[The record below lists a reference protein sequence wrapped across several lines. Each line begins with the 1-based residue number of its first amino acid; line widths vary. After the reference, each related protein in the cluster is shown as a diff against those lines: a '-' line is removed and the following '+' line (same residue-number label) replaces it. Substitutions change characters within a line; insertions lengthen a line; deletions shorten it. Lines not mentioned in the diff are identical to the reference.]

1 VALVGAKLQRQGSF
15 EGLGLPCEFRACLGF
30 DGLCCGPRVFL
41 GIRALLMG
49 SFCGQRWFSCVL
61 RSVLRFLIYTILLVK
76 KNKKIPYGSGLLRYP
91 QWKTQVLHR

>member
-30 DGLCCGPRVFL
+30 SGLCCGPRVFL

-49 SFCGQRWFSCVL
+49 SFCGQRWFSYVL
-61 RSVLRFLIYTILLVK
+61 RGVLRFLIYITLFVK
-76 KNKKIPYGSGLLRYP
+76 KKKKNHSI
-91 QWKTQVLHR
+91 W